1 MRTRE
6 ATYADYGFKEGEGR
20 QLKQYCLDLELPDK
34 LLLLQCA
41 HECNPMIEDD
51 LFYSISKG
59 VAFQILARKGIDQN
73 YKCHASR
80 LIRAKNTGII
90 QVCITSVWEISIL
103 AIEWK
108 IRWKYYSTARIW
120 GYYNTRE
127 WITKREESVKNQHYV
142 GKRLHFRIYSRKS
155 NNIFTHGC

>member
-6 ATYADYGFKEGEGR
+6 ATYTDYGFKKGEEK

-41 HECNPMIEDD
+41 HECNPMVEDD

-59 VAFQILARKGIDQN
+59 VAFQVLARKGIDQN
-73 YKCHASR
+73 YKCHADVYGYKR
-80 LIRAKNTGII
+80 NTGII
-90 QVCITSVWEISIL
+90 QICTTGMRKISIL

-108 IRWKYYSTARIW
+108 IR
-120 GYYNTRE
+120 
-127 WITKREESVKNQHYV
+127 
-142 GKRLHFRIYSRKS
+142 
-155 NNIFTHGC
+155 

>member
-6 ATYADYGFKEGEGR
+6 ATYTDYGFKKGEEK

-41 HECNPMIEDD
+41 HECNPMVEDD

-59 VAFQILARKGIDQN
+59 VAFQVLARKGIDQN
-73 YKCHASR
+73 YKCHADVYGYKR
-80 LIRAKNTGII
+80 KTTGII
-90 QVCITSVWEISIL
+90 QICTTGVRKISIL

-108 IRWKYYSTARIW
+108 IR
-120 GYYNTRE
+120 
-127 WITKREESVKNQHYV
+127 
-142 GKRLHFRIYSRKS
+142 
-155 NNIFTHGC
+155 

>member
-6 ATYADYGFKEGEGR
+6 ATYADYGFKEGEDR

-73 YKCHASR
+73 YKCHSDVYGGPLLR
-80 LIRAKNTGII
+80 GGSDPRAGDR
-90 QVCITSVWEISIL
+90 VCADQRAGPCGDQGE
-103 AIEWK
+103 AEQEG
-108 IRWKYYSTARIW
+108 RG
-120 GYYNTRE
+120 GYQCLTP
-127 WITKREESVKNQHYV
+127 S
-142 GKRLHFRIYSRKS
+142 FRFFRP
-155 NNIFTHGC
+155 